1 MSAREVDETN
11 RHRQVSHAEPG
22 WRREAAAAL
31 AAHFGV
37 SVSHVWALASDLGLA
52 RRLLREEKRA
62 ARVVA
67 RARKGT

>member
-1 MSAREVDETN
+1 MSAREVDETD